1 MQLGDLAHLL
11 VQKHSPLLQA
21 IAEEME
27 SNLKVAQMGSHAGMW
42 VEFAQVE
49 HSIKPPGCNHCF
61 LEPACNSGVCRPSQP
76 QGLDAGDVLTG
87 GRPFCTFSACRGE
100 NLHEFDTPWC
110 TSWLR
115 QLVCLCA
122 YAAAAAACSEGI
134 LGDNNVVINLLV
146 V

>member
-1 MQLGDLAHLL
+1 MHLGDLAHLL

-49 HSIKPPGCNHCF
+49 HSIKPPRCNHCF

-76 QGLDAGDVLTG
+76 QGLDAG
-87 GRPFCTFSACRGE
+87 RAHRGE
-100 NLHEFDTPWC
+100 TFLHLLSL
-110 TSWLR
+110 SWGESARVRHSLVHFLVEATCLLMRICCSCCCLFRGNFGR
-115 QLVCLCA
+115 Q
-122 YAAAAAACSEGI
+122 
-134 LGDNNVVINLLV
+134 
-146 V
+146 